1 MSHHTENAFT
11 EIALQRGVHAL
22 LSEPSRIWITES
34 GKRLQTLSP
43 GRLNVHEGPDY
54 TDIAILLD
62 GEVMIGNAEFHR
74 RASDWILHRHSE
86 NVLYDNLL
94 LHLVLVQD
102 TEGSFARETLV
113 LAAEEVTGIARSLR
127 TGKDASGDREVLEDL
142 QDYALLRLLRKSSD
156 MQTEVALHGIREA
169 YFASIRQFIENFQ
182 RKRRRPVYSDTSLR
196 YFTEHLEKS
205 KLYSLLEDALSGS
218 VSFAEVMKTML
229 TKKII
234 NEGAAMR
241 REIAINCLLPV
252 VITTAGTALRI
263 DVFAWYWSMQ
273 ALGKYG
279 VLARKFPNVP
289 QQFLWQQQG
298 LLEFIRT
305 GGLKGMICSEAIK
318 GYGFAD
324 TLNFYRSASQPL
336 SREVSVLLERSKTDN
351 GESDEMD

>member
-1 MSHHTENAFT
+1 MSHHPDNAFT

-43 GRLNVHEGPDY
+43 GKLNVHEGPDY
-54 TDIAILLD
+54 TDMAILLD
-62 GEVMIGNAEFHR
+62 GEVLIGNAEFHR
-74 RASDWILHRHSE
+74 RASDWILHRHSD
-86 NVLYDNLL
+86 NVMYDNLL

-102 TEGSFARETLV
+102 SEGTFARETLV
-113 LAAEEVTGIARSLR
+113 LPVDEVTGIARALR
-127 TGKDASGDREVLEDL
+127 SRSDASRDREVLEDL

-156 MQTEVALHGIREA
+156 MQNDVNELGVRAA
-169 YFASIRQFIENFQ
+169 YFAGIRQFIENFQ
-182 RKRRRPVYSDTSLR
+182 RKRRRPVYSDASLR
-196 YFTEHLEKS
+196 YFSEHLEKS
-205 KLYSLLEDALSGS
+205 NLYAILEEALSGAMP
-218 VSFAEVMKTML
+218 FAQVMKTML
-229 TKKII
+229 SKKII

-241 REIAINCLLPV
+241 REIALNCLLPV
-252 VITTAGTALRI
+252 VITSAPTELRI
-263 DVFAWYWSMQ
+263 DVFAWYWSTQ

-279 VLARKFPNVP
+279 VLARKFPTIP

-336 SREVSVLLERSKTDN
+336 SREVSVLLEQAKTES